1 MIDVNA
7 VRRQTEGIQYVTHFN
22 NAGSSLMPKS
32 VAYAMTDYLHDEIR
46 YGGYET
52 MEKYQK
58 SISLIYKNLAQML
71 NAEPSEI
78 ALLQSAS
85 MAWLKVFF
93 SIPFKKGDKVLVS
106 RADYITNYLSY
117 LQVQERHKIEI
128 EVIPDDSFGQ
138 TSPEALA
145 KMIDSKVKLI
155 SITHIPSAGGLV
167 NPVEE
172 IGKIAKEKGILYML
186 DACQSVGQMPL
197 DVQKIGCDVLT
208 ATGRK
213 YMRAPR
219 GTGFLYINQR
229 LLDQKLLTPIFLD
242 GRSASWT
249 DEKNYV
255 LHPSAQVFEN
265 FENHWGGL
273 LGLGKA
279 AEYAMQIG
287 LDNIWERIQILSAS
301 MRAQLSEIQGVNVR
315 DRGEKLCGIVTF
327 EMEGKNP
334 ETILQALKAENINV
348 SLAKKQSTLLDMKN
362 RNLDNLIRASV
373 HYFNTEEEIGKLVE
387 VIKAQA

>member
-1 MIDVNA
+1 MIDINA
-7 VRRQTEGIQYVTHFN
+7 VRRQTEGVQYVSHFN

-32 VAYAMTDYLHDEIR
+32 VAYAMTDYLYDEIR

-52 MEKYQK
+52 MEKYQNG
-58 SISLIYKNLAQML
+58 ISLIYKNLAEML
-71 NAEPSEI
+71 NVQSSEI

-93 SIPFKKGDKVLVS
+93 SIPFKKGDKVLAS

-117 LQVQERHKIEI
+117 LQIQERHKIEI
-128 EVIPDDSFGQ
+128 EIIPDDSFGQ

-145 KMIDSKVKLI
+145 NMIDSKVKLI

-172 IGKIAKEKGILYML
+172 IGKIAKENGILYML
-186 DACQSVGQMPL
+186 DACQSAGQMPL
-197 DVQKIGCDVLT
+197 DVQKIGCDILT

-219 GTGFLYINQR
+219 GTGFVYVNQR
-229 LLDQKLLTPIFLD
+229 LFDEKLLTPIFLD
-242 GRSASWT
+242 GRSANWT
-249 DEKNYV
+249 DEKTYT
-255 LHPSAQVFEN
+255 LHPKAQVFEN

-279 AEYAMQIG
+279 AEYALQIG
-287 LDNIWERIQILSAS
+287 LDNIWERIQMLSQIL
-301 MRAQLSEIQGVNVR
+301 RQQLSEIRNVQVR
-315 DRGEKLCGIVTF
+315 DQGEKLCGIVTF
-327 EMEGKNP
+327 EVKDKNP
-334 ETILQALKAENINV
+334 ENILQALKAKNINI
-348 SLAKKQSTLLDMKN
+348 SLARKQSTLLDMKN
-362 RNLDNLIRASV
+362 RNLDNLLRASV
-373 HYFNTEEEIGKLVE
+373 HYFNTEEEIAKLV
-387 VIKAQA
+387 QAVKVQA

>member
-1 MIDVNA
+1 MIDINA
-7 VRRQTEGIQYVTHFN
+7 VRRNTEGIQYVTHFN

-32 VAYAMTDYLHDEIR
+32 VAYAMTDYLHEEIR

-52 MEKYQK
+52 MEKYQTD
-58 SISLIYKNLAQML
+58 ISLIYKHLAKML
-71 NAEPSEI
+71 NAQTSEI

-85 MAWLKVFF
+85 LAWLKVFF
-93 SIPFKKGDKVLVS
+93 SIPFRKGDKILVS

-145 KMIDSKVKLI
+145 NMIDSKVKLI

-186 DACQSVGQMPL
+186 DACQSVGQMPM
-197 DVQKIGCDVLT
+197 DVQKIGCDILT

-219 GTGFLYINQR
+219 GTGFVYVNQK
-229 LLDQKLLTPIFLD
+229 LLDEKILTPIFLD

-255 LHPSAQVFEN
+255 LHPNAQVFEN
-265 FENHWGGL
+265 FENHWAGL

-279 AEYAMQIG
+279 TEYAMEIG
-287 LDNIWERIQILSAS
+287 LENIWERIQTLSQNL
-301 MRAQLSEIQGVNVR
+301 RKQLSEIQGVSVK
-315 DRGEKLCGIVTF
+315 DQGEKLCGIVTF
-327 EMEGKNP
+327 EVAGKNP
-334 ETILQALKAENINV
+334 ETILQTLKAKNINV

-362 RNLDNLIRASV
+362 RNLDSLVRASV

-387 VIKAQA
+387 VIKAQV

>member
-1 MIDVNA
+1 MIDINA
-7 VRRQTEGIQYVTHFN
+7 VRRNTEGVQYVAHFN
-22 NAGSSLMPKS
+22 NAGSSLLPKP

-52 MEKYQK
+52 MEKYQDD
-58 SISLIYKNLAQML
+58 ISLIYKHLAQML
-71 NAEPSEI
+71 NAQPSEI

-85 MAWLKVFF
+85 LAWLKVFF
-93 SIPFKKGDKVLVS
+93 SIPFRKGDKVLVS

-117 LQVQERHKIEI
+117 LQVQERHEIEI
-128 EVIPDDSFGQ
+128 EIIPDDSFGQ

-172 IGKIAKEKGILYML
+172 IGKIAKENGILYML
-186 DACQSVGQMPL
+186 DACQAVGQMPL

-219 GTGFLYINQR
+219 GTGFLYLNQR
-229 LLDQKLLTPIFLD
+229 LLDEKLLSPIFLD

-249 DEKNYV
+249 DEKTYTLQPN
-255 LHPSAQVFEN
+255 AQVFEN

-279 AEYAMQIG
+279 TEYALQLG
-287 LDNIWERIQILSAS
+287 LENIWERIQMLSKNL
-301 MRAQLSEIQGVNVR
+301 RQQLSEIQGVNVR

-327 EMEGKNP
+327 EMANKSP
-334 ETILQALKAENINV
+334 ELILQALKAKNINV

-362 RNLDNLIRASV
+362 RNLESLVRASV
-373 HYFNTEEEIGKLVE
+373 HYFNTEEEIAELVG
-387 VIKAQA
+387 VIRKQ

>member
-1 MIDVNA
+1 MIDINS
-7 VRRQTEGIQYVTHFN
+7 VRRNTEGIQYVTHFN
-22 NAGSSLMPKS
+22 NAGASLMPKS
-32 VAYAMTDYLHDEIR
+32 VAYAMTDYLYDEIR

-52 MEKYQK
+52 MEKYQHD
-58 SISLIYKNLAQML
+58 ISLIYKHLAQML

-128 EVIPDDSFGQ
+128 LIIPDDSFGQ

-145 KMIDSKVKLI
+145 EMIDSKVKLI
-155 SITHIPSAGGLV
+155 SITHVPSAGGLV

-186 DACQSVGQMPL
+186 DACQSAGQMPL

-219 GTGFLYINQR
+219 GTGFLYVNQR

-249 DEKNYV
+249 DEKTYI
-255 LHPSAQVFEN
+255 LHPNAQVFEN
-265 FENHWGGL
+265 FENHWAGL

-287 LDNIWERIQILSAS
+287 LENIWERIQMLSAS
-301 MRAQLSEIQGVNVR
+301 LRKQLSEIQGLSLT
-315 DRGEKLCGIVTF
+315 DQGKTLCGIVTF
-327 EMEGKNP
+327 ELKGKSS
-334 ETILQALKAENINV
+334 EAIFQALKAEKINV
-348 SLAKKQSTLLDMKN
+348 SLAKQQSTLLDMKN

-373 HYFNTEEEIGKLVE
+373 HYFNTEAEIGKLVE
-387 VIKAQA
+387 LIKAQA